1 MTLISIF
8 QVSIN
13 WTRRPLLILI
23 FNLIIPFLFFLKS
36 STFMSSS
43 DNSANDV
50 FLSESMNQLVRLL
63 MDVRYGNLT
72 ENQKDALREYI
83 NILKE
88 FRYE

>member
-1 MTLISIF
+1 
-8 QVSIN
+8 
-13 WTRRPLLILI
+13 
-23 FNLIIPFLFFLKS
+23 
-36 STFMSSS
+36 MSSS